1 MTSFNSTDRYV
12 VNNPE
17 GIVVSGKKDSE
28 PTAMKENN
36 CALDMDLDYEDPMV
50 NTRQRNFLWG
60 LWMLILF
67 IIIAALS
74 TVLSVTWAILAF
86 NSEVYKQAAL
96 SSVIINVT
104 LLGLGY
110 FLFAFVVIPLF
121 TRLYKRRE
129 APSCWTRSFYVVTL
143 LLTSIVH
150 IGTFVAGY
158 IQAFGF
164 VDPYPDR
171 ENNATDTNSNL
182 LLIFRPVAASLNF
195 FSAFCAY
202 ILILFVYCIINQNPW
217 RRCGSNGHCV
227 ISCTLFN
234 LLFVAV
240 SVFFLLTLQA
250 RDYVIGSLST
260 GVIFGGVFL
269 GLLILFGLV
278 GGLCMIKYT
287 ALQHVNF
294 IRLVWFAT
302 GGAGCIALAVFLSQ
316 PGGFTIAFMAGFIGA
331 VSILASCCTGCFC
344 YFHLNHGGRYYYVTR
359 YTFACFRT
367 GELHNIMHAPIA
379 SQPMQYIIH
388 AALFFTLTL
397 IVL

>member
-1 MTSFNSTDRYV
+1 MTSFYSADRYV

-17 GIVVSGKKDSE
+17 GVVVSGRKDSE
-28 PTAMKENN
+28 PTAKKEND
-36 CALDMDLDYEDPMV
+36 CALDMDSDDEDSMAV

-67 IIIAALS
+67 IVIAALS
-74 TVLSVTWAILAF
+74 TVLSVTWAVLAF

-110 FLFAFVVIPLF
+110 FLFGCVVIPLF
-121 TRLYKRRE
+121 TRLYQSRE
-129 APSCWTRSFYVVTL
+129 DPSYCTRSFYVVIL

-164 VDPYPDR
+164 VDPYAIIPDR
-171 ENNATDTNSNL
+171 ENNATDTNSDL
-182 LLIFRPVAASLNF
+182 LLIFRSVAASLNF

-202 ILILFVYCIINQNPW
+202 ILILFVYCIISQNPW
-217 RRCGSNGHCV
+217 RRCGGNGHCV

-234 LLFVAV
+234 LLIVAV

-260 GVIFGGVFL
+260 GVTFGGVFL
-269 GLLILFGLV
+269 GLLVLLGLV
-278 GGLCMIKYT
+278 SGLCMIKYT
-287 ALQHVNF
+287 ALQQINF

-316 PGGFTIAFMAGFIGA
+316 PSGSFGIAWMSGFIGA

-344 YFHLNHGGRYYYVTR
+344 YFHLNHGGRYNYITR

-367 GELHNIMHAPIA
+367 GEL
-379 SQPMQYIIH
+379 
-388 AALFFTLTL
+388 
-397 IVL
+397 